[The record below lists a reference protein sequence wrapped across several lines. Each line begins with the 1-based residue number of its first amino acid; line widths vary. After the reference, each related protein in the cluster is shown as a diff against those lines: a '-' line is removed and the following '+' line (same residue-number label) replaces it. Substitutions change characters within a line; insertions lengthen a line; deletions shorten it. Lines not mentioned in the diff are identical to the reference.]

1 MRARLIPVVLLILW
15 GCLPLWANPPASFPP
30 LPEKPAAAPAVHP
43 GVKMAETLS
52 ATTGIAISP
61 LFGMGALG
69 AWQYA
74 HTPAETRAALPW
86 HAQPWFWV
94 TALVIVGA
102 LALKEPVLYLLPGA
116 KKPLDLLEVLENKA
130 SMLVAAPIIL
140 HLAESAFRQTS
151 TVPTGVVAAGFDA
164 SPVALTVLGSIGMLC
179 IFLCVWMAAHAV
191 NLLIL
196 LSPSATLDMMLRAF
210 RTSILGGVA
219 VSAWLNPWLGL
230 VVAILVI
237 IIAIRLSGWS
247 FRLMVYGSTVAWD
260 FASGR
265 RIKEPDAKGRL
276 RAFLNRASGGLPR
289 RSRGWLHLGPTGEVT
304 FTGRPLPWR
313 PTHAITIP
321 AGDARIVETLT
332 GPDLVVAQPMPAAL
346 LVLPPRYRGAEES
359 IARALGISVG
369 EPGTFARAW
378 QSATGWLR
386 VTLGSAPAPRGLEGT
401 LEKT

>member
-1 MRARLIPVVLLILW
+1 MRARLLSLCLLVLW
-15 GCLPLWANPPASFPP
+15 GCLPLWANPPANFPP

-43 GVKMAETLS
+43 GVKMAETIS

-74 HTPAETRAALPW
+74 YSPKEARAALPW

-116 KKPLDLLEVLENKA
+116 KKPLDLLEVVENKA
-130 SMLVAAPIIL
+130 SMLVAAPIVL
-140 HLAESAFRQTS
+140 HLAESAFRQAS
-151 TVPTGVVAAGFDA
+151 VAPAGVVAAGLDA
-164 SPVALTVLGSIGMLC
+164 GPVALTMLGSVGLLC

-196 LSPSATLDMMLRAF
+196 LSPSATLDMILRAF

-230 VVAILVI
+230 IVAILVI
-237 IIAIRLSGWS
+237 LIAIRLSGWS
-247 FRLMVYGSTVAWD
+247 FRLMVYGSTVAFD

-265 RIKEPDAKGRL
+265 RITDPDAKGRM
-276 RAFLNRASGGLPR
+276 RAFLNRASDGLPR

-304 FTGRPLPWR
+304 FTGRSLPWA
-313 PTHAITIP
+313 PPHAITIP
-321 AGDARIVETLT
+321 ANDARIVETLT
-332 GPDLVVAQPMPAAL
+332 GPDLVVAQPMPTAL
-346 LVLPPRYRGAEES
+346 LVLPPRYSGAEES

-386 VTLGSAPAPRGLEGT
+386 LTLGSAPAPRGPESIA
-401 LEKT
+401 

>member
-1 MRARLIPVVLLILW
+1 MRVRLLSLFLLIFW
-15 GCLPLWANPPASFPP
+15 GCLPLWANPPANFPP
-30 LPEKPAAAPAVHP
+30 VPEKPAAPEVHP
-43 GVKMAETLS
+43 GVKMAETIS
-52 ATTGIAISP
+52 ATTGLAISP
-61 LFGMGALG
+61 LFGMGAVG

-74 HTPAETRAALPW
+74 HCAKEARAALPW

-94 TALVIVGA
+94 TALVIVGV

-130 SMLVAAPIIL
+130 SMLVAAPIVL
-140 HLAESAFRQTS
+140 HLAEKTFREAA
-151 TVPTGVVAAGFDA
+151 VAPAGVVGAGFDA
-164 SPVALTVLGSIGMLC
+164 GPVALTVLGSIGLLC
-179 IFLCVWMAAHAV
+179 IFFCVWMAAHAV
-191 NLLIL
+191 NMLIL

-230 VVAILVI
+230 IVAILVI
-237 IIAIRLSGWS
+237 LLAIRLSGWS

-265 RIKEPDAKGRL
+265 RVKDPDAKGRL
-276 RAFLNRASGGLPR
+276 RAFLNRASEGLPR

-304 FTGRPLPWR
+304 FTGRALPWM
-313 PTHAITIP
+313 PAHAITIP
-321 AGDARIVETLT
+321 AGEARIVETLT
-332 GPDLVVAQPMPAAL
+332 GPDLVVATPMPTTL

-359 IARALGISVG
+359 IARVLGISVG
-369 EPGTFARAW
+369 EPGAFARAW

-386 VTLGSAPAPRGLEGT
+386 VTLGSAPAPRGPEPAA
-401 LEKT
+401 